1 MENLLGGQK
10 PQAYNRSKIP
20 LWRAIKVYKDL
31 PSSRFPIPHKLLD
44 KHFHT
49 SPPRLHLQEH
59 AWSPS
64 QAWSRPSSQSSIKK
78 KMGFHPSLN
87 EWEMNVQRPQPI
99 FLFRKSIRKIFLKT
113 WMRFSWKANNLQRGR
128 DWRAHSPAV
137 ALYFPYMREFFF
149 LKGKW
154 NT

>member
-1 MENLLGGQK
+1 MENLLGGKK

-31 PSSRFPIPHKLLD
+31 PSSRSPIPHRLLD
-44 KHFHT
+44 KHFHI
-49 SPPRLHLQEH
+49 SPPHLHLQEH

-64 QAWSRPSSQSSIKK
+64 QAWSRPSSWSSIKK
-78 KMGFHPSLN
+78 KMGFHPNPN
-87 EWEMNVQRPQPI
+87 EWEMNVQRTQPI
-99 FLFRKSIRKIFLKT
+99 FLFRKSVRNFFLEDLNEIFLESKQPPKGKGMKSSLT
-113 WMRFSWKANNLQRGR
+113 NCCSLLSIHGINL
-128 DWRAHSPAV
+128 
-137 ALYFPYMREFFF
+137 F